1 MKIKAPRNK
10 TVVIS
15 SEDELKYKNGL
26 INLKNAVKKEDV
38 MNKII
43 NQDLFE
49 ALKYL
54 PSGFV
59 DLLIL
64 DPPYNLSKKFN
75 VVKFNKITINDY
87 SEWIEKFIVELKR
100 TLKPDATVYFCS
112 DWNSSTSVHL
122 VMQKYF
128 RVQNRITWEREKGR
142 GSKTNWKNN
151 SEDIWFCTCSNNY
164 TFNIEDI
171 KMKRKV
177 IAPYRTSDGE
187 PKDWL
192 EDENGSFR
200 ITYPS
205 NIWND
210 ISVPFWSMKE
220 NTDHPTQKPEK
231 LIAKLI
237 LASSNKGDVVLDPFM
252 GSGTSAVT
260 AKKLGRKFV
269 GIEIDKKYCLLASKR
284 IEMADNDLKIQGY
297 KDGIFWERNSNNS

>member
-87 SEWIEKFIVELKR
+87 AEWIEKFIVELKR

-164 TFNIEDI
+164 TFNIEDV

>member
-10 TVVIS
+10 TVVVS
-15 SEDELKYKNGL
+15 SEDELKYNGGL
-26 INLKNAVKKEDV
+26 INLKNAVKTEDV

-128 RVQNRITWEREKGR
+128 KVQNRITWEREKGR

-164 TFNIEDI
+164 TFNIEDV

-177 IAPYRTSDGE
+177 IAPYRTIDGD

-220 NTDHPTQKPEK
+220 NTEHPTQKPEK

-260 AKKLGRKFV
+260 AKKLGRNFV
-269 GIEIDKKYCLLASKR
+269 GIEIDKKYCFLAAKR
-284 IEMADNDLKIQGY
+284 IEMAENDIKIQGY
-297 KDGIFWERNSNNS
+297 KDGIFWERNSSNS